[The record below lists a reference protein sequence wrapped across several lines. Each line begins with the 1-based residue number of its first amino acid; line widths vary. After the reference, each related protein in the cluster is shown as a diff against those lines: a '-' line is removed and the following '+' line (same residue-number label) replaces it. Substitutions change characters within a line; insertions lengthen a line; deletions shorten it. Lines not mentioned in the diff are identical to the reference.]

1 MGTSL
6 DDLPQLRR
14 ALRSRPV
21 LQRHWP
27 LDAGVFL
34 QRLNAG
40 LSSADCRCNGSVMD
54 KHIELLIRP
63 AYRHFWSPWL
73 SGELE
78 SDGEGGSKLFA
89 RFGPHPSIW
98 TGFALVYATMAA
110 GLLTV
115 LIYGLCLWLVGS
127 SPWVLALAP
136 VFIGVAALF
145 YAGSLV
151 GRRLASEQIGWML
164 QMLDC
169 SLEELNECGEPRC
182 AACPRRNEQHG
193 CEPSQKTSGGASRR

>member
-1 MGTSL
+1 VEQ
-6 DDLPQLRR
+6 LPQLRK

-21 LQRHWP
+21 LERHWP
-27 LDAGVFL
+27 LASDEFL
-34 QRLNAG
+34 RRLNAG
-40 LSSADCRCNGSVMD
+40 LASADCRCNGSVMD
-54 KHIELLIRP
+54 KHVELLIRP

-98 TGFALVYATMAA
+98 TGFAMAYAIMAA
-110 GLLTV
+110 GLITV
-115 LIYGLCLWLVGS
+115 LVYGLGLWMVGS
-127 SPWVLALAP
+127 SPWVLWLAP
-136 VFIGVAALF
+136 IFVGVAGLL
-145 YAGSLV
+145 YLGSLV

-169 SLEELNECGEPRC
+169 SLEELDECGETRC
-182 AACPRRNEQHG
+182 AVCPRRNEAHA
-193 CEPSQKTSGGASRR
+193 CESGLKT